1 MIKKTVWLIFCCI
14 SVFARD
20 TSIDEILKQQSVEK
34 DFLIVK
40 TTKVYSDAKKFVID
54 FSKRSGIEINLRGV
68 FYQKEIKLS
77 PKKETCLES
86 GFSYPC
92 YIARGRYD
100 DGVYLSIEHT
110 DAYKEF
116 ANGYYVVIAASG
128 EVDSETIRT
137 VKELIPDSYVK
148 KSSIYMGCI
157 H

>member
-1 MIKKTVWLIFCCI
+1 MIKKIVWLIFCCI

-20 TSIDEILKQQSVEK
+20 TSIDEMLKQQSVEK
-34 DFLIVK
+34 EFLIVK

-54 FSKRSGIEINLRGV
+54 FSKRSAITIDLRGV
-68 FYQKEIKLS
+68 LYREDLGLTS
-77 PKKETCLES
+77 KKEECIES

-100 DGVYLSIEHT
+100 DGVYLSIEHS
-110 DAYKEF
+110 DAYEGFTK
-116 ANGYYVVIAASG
+116 GYYVVIAASG
-128 EVDSETIRT
+128 EVDSETIGT
-137 VKELIPDSYVK
+137 VKEFIPDSYVK